1 MRYLTTAFPSDT
13 FMLKIKSQKIK
24 TLVLFFAHR
33 PYDLFCSN
41 SSLTPIISESIPR
54 LAELEY
60 NINHHY
66 ESLTTTSPTVTQSG
80 TDFNEIVTWFKIRDR
95 ESSPKVQSLDS
106 RPSRIGFHQSEKKH
120 FQISSR
126 IMLKNQITL
135 KLIWFV

>member
-1 MRYLTTAFPSDT
+1 MSHSTHVICLSPQAKRYVLILIILLIPLTC
-13 FMLKIKSQKIK
+13 LK

-41 SSLTPIISESIPR
+41 ASLTPIISESIPR

-80 TDFNEIVTWFKIRDR
+80 TDLIETVHVTQSRGIHGRKIVVR
-95 ESSPKVQSLDS
+95 
-106 RPSRIGFHQSEKKH
+106 
-120 FQISSR
+120 
-126 IMLKNQITL
+126 ML
-135 KLIWFV
+135 

>member
-1 MRYLTTAFPSDT
+1 MNMGNHVSFVCKGFSFDSFLIFEFVFRFIFDIFWISDRVNRST
-13 FMLKIKSQKIK
+13 FGIFNNHISQYNFYVKIKCKIK

-41 SSLTPIISESIPR
+41 ASLTPIISESIPR

-80 TDFNEIVTWFKIRDR
+80 TDLNEVT
-95 ESSPKVQSLDS
+95 
-106 RPSRIGFHQSEKKH
+106 
-120 FQISSR
+120 
-126 IMLKNQITL
+126 
-135 KLIWFV
+135 

>member
-1 MRYLTTAFPSDT
+1 MNLYFDLYSIFSGFPIVLTVRPLRYLTIIISSET
-13 FMLKIKSQKIK
+13 FTQNITKISTHFFDHFFDASLLYYPLKCKIQ

-41 SSLTPIISESIPR
+41 ASLTPIISESIPR

-80 TDFNEIVTWFKIRDR
+80 TDFKVTIL
-95 ESSPKVQSLDS
+95 SSLSTLD
-106 RPSRIGFHQSEKKH
+106 
-120 FQISSR
+120 
-126 IMLKNQITL
+126 L
-135 KLIWFV
+135 

>member
-1 MRYLTTAFPSDT
+1 MLTVRPLRYLTIIFPSVTSTQNIAKISTHFFDH
-13 FMLKIKSQKIK
+13 FFFDASIVYYPLKCKIQ

-41 SSLTPIISESIPR
+41 ASLTPIISESIPR

-80 TDFNEIVTWFKIRDR
+80 TDLNEIVHMTK
-95 ESSPKVQSLDS
+95 
-106 RPSRIGFHQSEKKH
+106 FH
-120 FQISSR
+120 
-126 IMLKNQITL
+126 
-135 KLIWFV
+135 